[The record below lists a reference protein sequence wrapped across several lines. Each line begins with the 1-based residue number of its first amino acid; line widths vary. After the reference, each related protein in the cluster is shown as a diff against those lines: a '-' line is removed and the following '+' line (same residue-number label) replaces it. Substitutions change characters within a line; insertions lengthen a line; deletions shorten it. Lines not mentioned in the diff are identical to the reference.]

1 MACLDAATGMPEA
14 VIPGVVAV
22 AVDKNGEDIFSHAS
36 GFTSLGGDT
45 PMTLDTVFWLASCT
59 KLLTSIACMQLVES
73 GKLSLDD
80 SGEIDTFAPELK
92 DLKVLTRGGDGRLT
106 LVQQERAITLR
117 MLMTHTAI
125 QELWAD
131 SVAYRPKPRVKQSTE
146 QKRYCRCSQLSQ
158 GSDISAVEVIS
169 RGPKDGTVYVMLK
182 NRTAELMIES
192 KAVVEAK

>member
-1 MACLDAATGMPEA
+1 MSTRPKLDTAIACLDAATGMPEA

-80 SGEIDTFAPELK
+80 SGELDTLAPELK

-117 MLMTHTAI
+117 MLMTHTGKCSYQCRWI
-125 QELWAD
+125 YFLYGQH
-131 SVAYRPKPRVKQSTE
+131 
-146 QKRYCRCSQLSQ
+146 YCYCSWIRICVRQP
-158 GSDISAVEVIS
+158 GS
-169 RGPKDGTVYVMLK
+169 M
-182 NRTAELMIES
+182 
-192 KAVVEAK
+192 